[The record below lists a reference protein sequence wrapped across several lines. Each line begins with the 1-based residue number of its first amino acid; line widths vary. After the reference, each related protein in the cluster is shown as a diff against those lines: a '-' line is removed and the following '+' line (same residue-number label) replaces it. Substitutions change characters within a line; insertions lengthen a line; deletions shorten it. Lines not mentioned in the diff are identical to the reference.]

1 MIQYGRRCLR
11 LLLPGRSGARP
22 VAGLLLAVYLLLV
35 FGLPFPSAARTADRP
50 DARYPCEVGRCG
62 CRDAQ
67 TCWRN
72 CCCHTPLQRL
82 AWARRHGVTPPEY
95 LHQLIAAGLSAD
107 AAGNPINSQPSTC
120 CSRRSTDSPA
130 ATDEHVRGRASCC
143 AAAAELPSSP
153 SAVVVIGDAALK
165 CRGLTVLFGV
175 STPILPLV
183 WHAFD
188 HSLSAR
194 EWVGRS
200 PASGGPRRSDLPQV
214 PPPESVNV

>member
-35 FGLPFPSAARTADRP
+35 FGLPFPPAARTADRP
-50 DARYPCEVGRCG
+50 DARYPCEGGRCG

-72 CCCHTPLQRL
+72 CCCHTPVQRL

-95 LHQLIAAGLSAD
+95 LHQLIAADLPDGSAD
-107 AAGNPINSQPSTC
+107 NPLESGEPTC
-120 CSRRSTDSPA
+120 CSRRQTVSQSADKCA
-130 ATDEHVRGRASCC
+130 GAGCC
-143 AAAAELPSSP
+143 AVDADVPVSAPL
-153 SAVVVIGDAALK
+153 AVVVIGDAALK
-165 CRGLTVLFGV
+165 CRGLTALFGV
-175 STPILPLV
+175 STPVLPLV
-183 WHAFD
+183 WHTFD
-188 HSLSAR
+188 HSLTAR
-194 EWVGRS
+194 EWVGRP